1 MGAAPIIAMNLRN
14 VYRSFRFDTMAT
26 ATVCRKLPSHAC
38 GVHALCSGNFGRV
51 WKTAPSELVATD
63 HAYLSRSLGLGMGSR
78 GSTKLKW
85 VEHAND
91 AGGDL

>member
-51 WKTAPSELVATD
+51 GRLRQVNWWQQIMHTCQGAWGWGWGRVGQPS
-63 HAYLSRSLGLGMGSR
+63 
-78 GSTKLKW
+78 
-85 VEHAND
+85 
-91 AGGDL
+91 